1 MNSSENAVYDVALG
15 YQKTAALIAAVK
27 LDIFTLIGN
36 GNITPDVLSFKTGAS
51 VRGLRILCDYL
62 TVIGLLSKR
71 ELSYSLSPAARRYLD
86 RSSPAAMG
94 SCIAF
99 LAAPEMISLLLD
111 DPVSYVRH
119 GGSKGLANLAPD
131 HPIWVR
137 FAHAMIPF
145 AAPTAKLLSDL
156 CCKLAR
162 KASHRTRHCGGSW
175 PLWYRSGEI
184 AAASSVTAVD
194 WAEVLSVARM
204 NAEAA
209 GVQDRLRMI
218 AGSAFDVDWGRGF
231 DLVLLANFLHHLAP
245 DECILLL
252 RKLKSSLSPTG
263 QVLAVDF
270 VPNPDRVSPPL
281 QAMFSFWMLA
291 STPHGEAHTVG
302 DLDEM
307 ARRAGFEG
315 VTSHSLD
322 PTPERLLWCSRID
335 RNSAKPVITT
345 VVCRTAFRNAS
356 VASQR
361 FREWLA
367 REHVDH
373 EHRDRHP

>member
-1 MNSSENAVYDVALG
+1 MMNSSENAVYDVALG

-145 AAPTAKLLSDL
+145 AAPTAKLL
-156 CCKLAR
+156 ATYV
-162 KASHRTRHCGGSW
+162 ASLPEKPRTV
-175 PLWYRSGEI
+175 LDI
-184 AAASSVTAVD
+184 AAGHGLYGIEVAKLLPQAVVTAVD

-204 NAEAA
+204 NA
-209 GVQDRLRMI
+209 GGRWS
-218 AGSAFDVDWGRGF
+218 AGSV
-231 DLVLLANFLHHLAP
+231 AN
-245 DECILLL
+245 
-252 RKLKSSLSPTG
+252 
-263 QVLAVDF
+263 
-270 VPNPDRVSPPL
+270 DR
-281 QAMFSFWMLA
+281 
-291 STPHGEAHTVG
+291 
-302 DLDEM
+302 
-307 ARRAGFEG
+307 R
-315 VTSHSLD
+315 
-322 PTPERLLWCSRID
+322 ERVR
-335 RNSAKPVITT
+335 
-345 VVCRTAFRNAS
+345 CRLGT
-356 VASQR
+356 R
-361 FREWLA
+361 FRSCALGKFFTSFGSG
-367 REHVDH
+367 
-373 EHRDRHP
+373 RDASYYCVSSKVVFLQQGRC

>member
-145 AAPTAKLLSDL
+145 AAPTAKLL
-156 CCKLAR
+156 ATYV
-162 KASHRTRHCGGSW
+162 ASLPEKPRTV
-175 PLWYRSGEI
+175 LDI
-184 AAASSVTAVD
+184 AAGHGLYGIEVAKLLPQAVVTAVD

-322 PTPERLLWCSRID
+322 PTPETLWCSRID